1 MQVFTSEFIA
11 QLNAAYG
18 PMPEHLRPLLWQ
30 IACSPANSAI
40 REEIEECVAELHPD
54 DVPRYIERLQKSN
67 AQGPAFQNTYHELV
81 AGHLL
86 RKRGFAPRYDPT
98 IVIAGKTRTP
108 DWDVP
113 ATPETPQFLCD
124 VFTANPEVQRAK
136 GDAAVRDLTSRLG
149 AIPVGVVLMI
159 TTGRDVAHEA
169 SKSAAKTA
177 RQVEH
182 WLRAGAAEGDSTS
195 AGGFTFSVIR
205 VSPAF
210 TKVQFIAP
218 VSTFW
223 VDDDP
228 LAATIKEKVAKYAGA
243 GMPVVVAIF
252 ADFLTAVGIEEVER
266 AIRGNGRASGV
277 FSREALSAI
286 LWIRRVG
293 ETWDMRPFSN
303 PAARQPLAE
312 ELFA

>member
-1 MQVFTSEFIA
+1 MQVFTSEFIG
-11 QLNAAYG
+11 QLKAAYG
-18 PMPEHLRPLLWQ
+18 RVPEHLRPLLWQ
-30 IACSPANSAI
+30 VACSPANAAL
-40 REEIEECVAELHPD
+40 RAEIEEYVAELHPD
-54 DVPRYIERLQKSN
+54 DVSRYIERLQKSN

-98 IVIAGKTRTP
+98 VVIAGKARTP
-108 DWDVP
+108 DWEVP
-113 ATPETPQFLCD
+113 ATPKTPQFLCD
-124 VFTANPEVQRAK
+124 VFTANPEEQRAK
-136 GDAAVRDLTSRLG
+136 RDAAVRDLTSRLN
-149 AIPVGVVLMI
+149 AIPIGVVLMM
-159 TTGRDVAHEA
+159 TTERGVAHEA
-169 SKSAAKTA
+169 SKNAATA
-177 RQVEH
+177 RQVER
-182 WLRAGAAEGDSTS
+182 WLGAGAAEGDSTS

-205 VSPAF
+205 VSPEF
-210 TKVQFIAP
+210 TNVQFIAP

-223 VDDDP
+223 GDDDP
-228 LAATIKEKVAKYAGA
+228 LADTIKEKVAKYAGA

-293 ETWDMRPFSN
+293 ESWDVRPFSN